1 MFFAGVAPRGT
12 VLTSVNG
19 GTQLLLVQPDLETV
33 QAVCTASIFVH
44 LQFLFFLPLI
54 FSSSSVFAVEVA
66 AEVYS
71 MQQGDDGEL
80 SQYDALVAALAK
92 FGQGEEVRWHEHTN
106 LRTKKRG
113 GKEQS
118 TKLPCS

>member
-1 MFFAGVAPRGT
+1 MMHVLCRCGAARYGAYQRQRWHAAAAGAARPRDS
-12 VLTSVNG
+12 TSS
-19 GTQLLLVQPDLETV
+19 LY
-33 QAVCTASIFVH
+33 IFN
-44 LQFLFFLPLI
+44 FLFFLRLI
-54 FSSSSVFAVEVA
+54 FFPSSSVFAVEVA

-106 LRTKKRG
+106 LRTKKTG
-113 GKEQS
+113 GKEQL